1 MTAVIAI
8 CQNAAL
14 LAICVLAYSYARG
27 PIERWSP
34 VPRALATGTVFA
46 ALTLLSMVAPLRPP
60 PLLLDAR
67 TIVIAL
73 AAVFG
78 GPLVAVMAAVPAA
91 IYRVLIGGPLVA
103 TALAA
108 LVTPV
113 ALGWG
118 LRVWAARRRVAVTV
132 GQLALVGLLQSA
144 ATLVFVLALGTSDA
158 RLTFARELMLPLAI
172 ANVLGITGF
181 GFLILHDD
189 RRRALSAEM
198 RRRDDAL
205 LRNQSVL
212 FHLLRDELRPE
223 RSLADQLRA
232 ITRIVSEALD
242 VERVSVWLYDDVQPR
257 AWCAARWDGQLGRH
271 VDSPDVRFDVL
282 PDLRAVLAQ
291 SMTYRVADMRTDSV
305 ARHYHARYPADT
317 GPASVLYTAI
327 RRGEKLI
334 GHVALATV
342 GRRRDWRLEE
352 DSFIHSLADL
362 VGIALL
368 RDELENKERQLRRNQ
383 ELVVRIVRE
392 QLLRAAPL
400 SDVLRAVTEII
411 GRELAIDRV
420 TIWQLDES
428 SGAMHCLARW
438 SQTTEQHVPMESLAG
453 SVITGLLEQLRRDI
467 VIDIVDYASDPRV
480 SPALREALGT
490 DLPQSGL
497 AALIGSPDQPLGMLT
512 FSSIERPRGWVLEEQ
527 TLARSLS
534 HMIAFTMMSH
544 SYREAIAA
552 LDLVGEGIL
561 VQGPSA
567 DVIYANRA
575 ARDLGLIAGDLP
587 NGRLSD
593 RDDVDEVAWI
603 APDGSRHELAISRK
617 RLPDGGV
624 VTMLND
630 ITETKQRQRRHEQLE
645 EQLRQTTK
653 MEAVGRLAGGIAH
666 DFNNMIGATLGFANF
681 LIEDLPEGSEQ
692 QGFAKRIAQV
702 CERSR
707 DVVKQLLAFSRPD
720 DAARTVVDLRT
731 AVIDNG
737 TLLKSALPPS
747 TGFVMELGADPL
759 PVLANVGQ
767 IYQVLVN
774 LCGNANDA
782 LEAKPGSIVV
792 SLARVGR
799 EHPDRRVFEG
809 AGYEPDLAIA
819 IGGQLDPERAYA
831 AIRVIDSGAGM
842 VQETIDRIFEPF
854 FSTKGH
860 SRGTGLGLAVVHG
873 IVHAY
878 AGTYLVKSRLGAGSE
893 FAIYLP
899 LVETAPETATAGAGP
914 PIGNESV
921 LVIDD
926 EIDLTDM
933 LSIALGRLGYDVTC
947 CNDPLE
953 AVAAFE
959 QDPDAWDGVI
969 TDQAMPTMTGTAV
982 IQRLKELRPGCPVV
996 LCTGFADG
1004 TTEQDAL
1011 AAGADTVLLKP
1022 IEAHRIARTMR
1033 DLFDRRDPAVPPP
1046 APLVAG

>member
-1 MTAVIAI
+1 MTAVIAV

-14 LAICVLAYSYARG
+14 LAIGVLVYSYARG
-27 PIERWSP
+27 AIERWPSTP
-34 VPRALATGTVFA
+34 QVLASGTLFA
-46 ALTLLSMVAPLRPP
+46 ALTLLSMVAPLQTTPFI
-60 PLLLDAR
+60 LDLR
-67 TIVIAL
+67 GIMIVL

-78 GPLVAVMAAVPAA
+78 GPLPAVMAALPAA
-91 IYRVLIGGPLVA
+91 IYRFEIGGPLVA
-103 TALAA
+103 VAMAA
-108 LVTPV
+108 LVSAV
-113 ALGWG
+113 ALGWA
-118 LRVWAARRRVAVTV
+118 LRVWAARRAIPVTV
-132 GQLALVGLLQSA
+132 PQLALLGLLQSL
-144 ATLVFVLALGTSDA
+144 ATVLFALALGPPES
-158 RLTFARELMLPLAI
+158 RLMLLRDLMPPLTA
-172 ANVLGITGF
+172 ANVLGIAGF
-181 GFLILHDD
+181 GMLILHDD
-189 RRRALSAEM
+189 RRRALGAMM

-212 FHLLRDELRPE
+212 FRLLRDELRPE
-223 RSLADQLRA
+223 RSLGDQLRA
-232 ITRIVSEALD
+232 ITRIVAEALD
-242 VERVSVWLYDDVQPR
+242 VDRVSVWLYDDVEPR
-257 AWCAARWDGQLGRH
+257 AWCAERWDAQLGRH
-271 VDSPDVRFDVL
+271 VESPDVRFDEL

-291 SMTYRVADMRTDSV
+291 TLTYRVADMRTDTI
-305 ARHYHARYPADT
+305 ARHYHARYSSGA
-317 GPASVLYTAI
+317 GPDSVLYTAI
-327 RRGEKLI
+327 RRGETLI
-334 GHVALATV
+334 GHVALATA

-368 RDELENKERQLRRNQ
+368 RDELESKERQLRRNQ

-400 SDVLRAVTEII
+400 PDVLRAVTEII
-411 GRELAIDRV
+411 GRELAIDRA
-420 TIWQLDES
+420 TIWQLDEF
-428 SGAMHCLARW
+428 SGALHCLTRW
-438 SQTTEQHVPMESLAG
+438 SQATEQHVPMESLPGPA
-453 SVITGLLEQLRRDI
+453 IAGLLEPLRRDI
-467 VIDIVDYASDPRV
+467 VIDIADYASDPRV
-480 SPALREALGT
+480 SPALRETLGT

-497 AALIGSPDQPLGMLT
+497 VALIGSPDQPLGMLS
-512 FSSIERPRGWVLEEQ
+512 FSALERPRGWVLEEQ

-534 HMIAFTMMSH
+534 HLIAFTMMSH

-575 ARDLGLIAGDLP
+575 ARDLGLVAGALP
-587 NGRLSD
+587 SGRLSD
-593 RDDVDEVAWI
+593 RGDVDEVAWI

-681 LIEDLPEGSEQ
+681 LIEDLPEGGEQ

-737 TLLKSALPPS
+737 TLLKAALPPS

-782 LEAKPGSIVV
+782 LDGNPGSIVV
-792 SLARVGR
+792 SLALVGR
-799 EHPDRRVFEG
+799 EHADRRVFEG

-842 VQETIDRIFEPF
+842 VQQTIDRIFEPF
-854 FSTKGH
+854 FSTKGR

-878 AGTYLVKSRLGAGSE
+878 AGAYLVKSRLGAGSE

-899 LVETAPETATAGAGP
+899 LVETAPETEAAGAGP

-926 EIDLTDM
+926 EVDLTDM

-959 QDPDAWDGVI
+959 EDPHAWDGVI

-982 IQRLKELRPGCPVV
+982 IRRLKTLRPDCPVV

-1004 TTEQDAL
+1004 ATEQGAL
-1011 AAGADTVLLKP
+1011 AAGADAVLLKP
-1022 IEAHRIARTMR
+1022 IEAHRIARTIR
-1033 DLFDRRDPAVPPP
+1033 ELFDRHDPAVPT
-1046 APLVAG
+1046 APLAAG